1 MDMNGYDFDVDKGLD
16 HFIASALVRLKSL
29 GWTMDECVQH
39 SPRILRIINDVQD
52 QLTQRVARSV
62 GGATS
67 SGELSSDKWLCL
79 VNANFAHEGFVFANV
94 YHETMR
100 MIEAAPNN

>member
-1 MDMNGYDFDVDKGLD
+1 
-16 HFIASALVRLKSL
+16 
-29 GWTMDECVQH
+29 
-39 SPRILRIINDVQD
+39 
-52 QLTQRVARSV
+52 VARSV